1 MFTTASAW
9 FTSTL
14 IGLPVF
20 NLLSNFVNPTI
31 YGGWVDGSGRNGGSS
46 LGACNLVLWFVS
58 SFPTRELSFVQSRGP
73 QGPGTMSSD
82 GLTK

>member
-46 LGACNLVLWFVS
+46 LGACNLVLWSVS

-73 QGPGTMSSD
+73 QGPGRMSSD